1 MQRAV
6 WTAAE
11 ILSNYQEDIE
21 SFDLEMGSGG
31 DFEFSIDGELIYSKR
46 ETGEYPDIKVLKMG
60 VVNALEAKATA
71 AV

>member
-21 SFDLEMGSGG
+21 AFDLEMGAGG
-31 DFEFSIDGELIYSKR
+31 DFEFSIDGTLVYSKQ
-46 ETGEYPDIKVLKMG
+46 ESGEYPDIKVLKQG
-60 VVNALEAKATA
+60 VVDALEVKATA
-71 AV
+71 TA